1 MGKQDANKSVSRG
14 LNILRFGYFCNN
26 LMFIVP
32 VIVLIYTQKGI
43 TVGDFFLIQ
52 GIFRLAAFLFEIPS
66 GYMSDCFSRK
76 NVLILGAIFSF
87 FGFSTLALANG
98 FFTIMLGEALL
109 GIASA
114 LNSGTL
120 EAYTYD
126 LMKRNKTQK
135 QFLKEF
141 GSIMTFGSTASF
153 IASVLGGILFVN
165 IGGNNILWLEALF
178 IIIGISAFVFL
189 PQLTEVKRKVK
200 HTTAIKDAIGITY
213 NTIKNPKLRNL
224 ILFPSLLGSF
234 TIIMLWIMQ
243 PIMETVHIPVE
254 LFGFYIG
261 LNQFSRIIFSK
272 YAYKICDK
280 YGDLNTSIITVLDI
294 AIGLVIGIL
303 MMHTT
308 SMALMYVLCAIMAI
322 TPAMQ
327 SLNKLQYNSLI
338 HHSIRSTERGTVLST
353 KAMVSTIVG
362 AVFLIVAKFLLD
374 ECGILATLGV
384 TFAMLIPLV
393 WSLKKVSTYLHQK

>member
-178 IIIGISAFVFL
+178 VVIGISAFVFL

-243 PIMETVHIPVE
+243 PIMETAHIPVE

>member
-32 VIVLIYTQKGI
+32 VIVLVYTQKGI

-153 IASVLGGILFVN
+153 IASVLGGILFVH

-178 IIIGISAFVFL
+178 VVIGISAFVFL

>member
-109 GIASA
+109 GIANA

-178 IIIGISAFVFL
+178 VVIGISAFVFL

>member
-1 MGKQDANKSVSRG
+1 MAKKEINKSVSRG

-26 LMFIVP
+26 LMFVIP
-32 VIVLIYTQKGI
+32 VIVLVYTQKGI

-76 NVLILGAIFSF
+76 NVLITGTIFSF
-87 FGFSTLALANG
+87 LGFSALALANG
-98 FFTIMLGEALL
+98 FFSIMLGEALL

-126 LMKRNKTQK
+126 LMKRNKSQK
-135 QFLKEF
+135 QFIKEF

-153 IASVLGGILFVN
+153 IASIFGGILFVH
-165 IGGNNILWLEALF
+165 IGGDNILWLEASFVAIGMAAF
-178 IIIGISAFVFL
+178 IFL
-189 PQLTEVKRKVK
+189 PQLTEIKRKLK
-200 HTTAIKDAIGITY
+200 HTTAIKDAFSITY

-224 ILFPSLLGSF
+224 IFFPALLGAF
-234 TIIMLWIMQ
+234 TVIMLWILQ
-243 PIMETVHIPVE
+243 PIMENTHVPVE

-280 YGDLNTSIITVLDI
+280 YGDMNTSIITILDV
-294 AIGLVIGIL
+294 AIGIVVGIL
-303 MMHTT
+303 IMHTT
-308 SMALMYVLCAIMAI
+308 NMTLVYILCTIMAI
-322 TPAMQ
+322 TPAIHSM
-327 SLNKLQYNSLI
+327 NKLQYNSLI

-353 KAMVSTIVG
+353 KAMVTTVVG

-374 ECGILATLGV
+374 ECGILTTLGF
-384 TFAMLIPLV
+384 TFIMLIPLV
-393 WSLKKVSTYLHQK
+393 WSLKKVSKFLYQK

>member
-280 YGDLNTSIITVLDI
+280 YGDLNTSIITILDI

>member
-32 VIVLIYTQKGI
+32 VIVLIYTKKGI

>member
-1 MGKQDANKSVSRG
+1 MAKQDMNRSVSRN

-26 LMFIVP
+26 LMFVIP
-32 VIVLIYTQKGI
+32 VIVLVYTQKGI

-76 NVLILGAIFSF
+76 NVLILGAVFSL

-98 FFTIMLGEALL
+98 FFAIMLGEALL

-126 LMKRNKTQK
+126 LMKRNKSQK

-153 IASVLGGILFVN
+153 IASILGGVLFVH

-178 IIIGISAFVFL
+178 VVIGISAFVFL
-189 PQLTEVKRKVK
+189 PQLTEIKRKVK
-200 HTTAIKDAIGITY
+200 NTTAIKDAFGITY

-224 ILFPSLLGSF
+224 ILFPSLLGAF
-234 TIIMLWIMQ
+234 TVILLWIMQ

-272 YAYKICDK
+272 YAYKICNK

-308 SMALMYVLCAIMAI
+308 NMALMYVLCAIMAI
-322 TPAMQ
+322 TPAMH

-353 KAMVSTIVG
+353 SAMVSTVVG
-362 AVFLIVAKFLLD
+362 AVFLIAAKFLLD
-374 ECGILATLGV
+374 EWGILATLGA
-384 TFAMLIPLV
+384 TFIMLIPLV

>member
-243 PIMETVHIPVE
+243 PIMETVLIPVE